1 MLNRHSD
8 PQVSR
13 IALMGAIKAAV
24 AITQDRSLTE
34 EQLAEII
41 RETTGGDEVTF
52 NLAAMLFYEV
62 IRSCVHAKR

>member
-1 MLNRHSD
+1 
-8 PQVSR
+8 
-13 IALMGAIKAAV
+13 MGAIKAAV